1 MPYINWHETVLSGI
15 FVNQILANYTLV
27 LNGAVRIVPMNS
39 RTNRIIIMNNSSS
52 PIYLGSDSNVNSSNG
67 FLILPND
74 VVVFSFIP
82 SLTRLTLYLYGE
94 NQEIRVLEVC

>member
-15 FVNQILANYTLV
+15 FVNQVLANYTLV
-27 LNGAVRIVPMNS
+27 LNGTARVVPVNS
-39 RTNRIIIMNNSSS
+39 RTNRIIIMNNSPN
-52 PIYLGSDSNVNSSNG
+52 PIYLGADSNVNALNG
-67 FLILPND
+67 FPILPND

-82 SLTRLTLYLYGE
+82 SITRLTLYLYGE